1 MRFPLENTHS
11 TWVCRV
17 LGGGDAGI
25 EPGRACRGGRGQG
38 AREREGGREER
49 PVSKFLFFFFFAGGM
64 YLGGKSGASQ
74 GVWSAAEMDH
84 AILLVRCDAH
94 EPWGVNEKRRQPA
107 I

>member
-1 MRFPLENTHS
+1 MELMRFPLENTHS
-11 TWVCRV
+11 TWVRWV
-17 LGGGDAGI
+17 AGLPGVKGG
-25 EPGRACRGGRGQG
+25 PGLK
-38 AREREGGREER
+38 
-49 PVSKFLFFFFFAGGM
+49 VSFFFLRGGM
-64 YLGGKSGASQ
+64 YLGGKSGTSQ

>member
-1 MRFPLENTHS
+1 MELMRFPLENTHS
-11 TWVCRV
+11 TWVRWMAGWLGV
-17 LGGGDAGI
+17 GGG
-25 EPGRACRGGRGQG
+25 
-38 AREREGGREER
+38 
-49 PVSKFLFFFFFAGGM
+49 PVSKFLFFLRGGM
-64 YLGGKSGASQ
+64 YLGGKSGTSQ

>member
-1 MRFPLENTHS
+1 MDI
-11 TWVCRV
+11 
-17 LGGGDAGI
+17 LGGGVA
-25 EPGRACRGGRGQG
+25 ESK
-38 AREREGGREER
+38 EGDW
-49 PVSKFLFFFFFAGGM
+49 SQSFFFFLHRGM

>member
-1 MRFPLENTHS
+1 MELMRFPLENTHS
-11 TWVCRV
+11 RR
-17 LGGGDAGI
+17 GHAGW
-25 EPGRACRGGRGQG
+25 RGC
-38 AREREGGREER
+38 EGGVAAERGVREKEEEGR
-49 PVSKFLFFFFFAGGM
+49 RTGLKVSSFFLRGGM
-64 YLGGKSGASQ
+64 YLGGKSGTSQ

>member
-1 MRFPLENTHS
+1 M
-11 TWVCRV
+11 
-17 LGGGDAGI
+17 AGSR
-25 EPGRACRGGRGQG
+25 RAKGETGLK
-38 AREREGGREER
+38 
-49 PVSKFLFFFFFAGGM
+49 VSFFFLHRGM